1 MASDYEQAVS
11 ALYQA
16 PHESFVA
23 ERKRLA
29 AELKTTGDLQA
40 SARLL
45 KLGRPS
51 ISAWAVNQLWW
62 HARAAF
68 DELFETAG
76 QLRAGKLSAG
86 AAHRK
91 VLAKLTVTAEQ
102 LLLDAGHGAADATLR
117 RVSMTL
123 AGLAAVGNFDPEL
136 PGALSK
142 DREPP
147 GFEAFGATT
156 FEERPATPQPEPK
169 AKPLSKHEQAQAK
182 QHEAAEKQRAAELR
196 KRREARRRELES
208 AVREAKQSLSERQHK
223 QRRLSQELAAAE
235 REVERARSALEAAEA
250 RLAEGE
256 PSE

>member
-1 MASDYEQAVS
+1 MVSDYEQAVS
-11 ALYQA
+11 ALYRA
-16 PHESFVA
+16 PHGSFVA

-29 AELKTTGDLQA
+29 AGLKAAGDQQA
-40 SARLL
+40 SARFL

-68 DELFETAG
+68 AELFETAG

-91 VLAKLTVTAEQ
+91 VLAKLTLLAQQ
-102 LLLDAGHGAADATLR
+102 LLLDAGHGRTDATLR

-123 AGLAAVGNFDPEL
+123 AGLAAVGSFDPEL
-136 PGALSK
+136 PGALSR

-147 GFEAFGATT
+147 GFEAFGATS
-156 FEERPATPQPEPK
+156 FEDRPAAPKPEPK
-169 AKPLSKHEQAQAK
+169 ATPLGKREQAQVK
-182 QHEAAEKQRAAELR
+182 QHEAAEKERAAELH
-196 KRREARRRELES
+196 KQREARRRELET
-208 AVREAKQSLSERQHK
+208 AVRDAKQSLSERAHE
-223 QRRLSQELAAAE
+223 QRRLSQELVAAE
-235 REVERARSALEAAEA
+235 REVERARSVLEAAEA
-250 RLAEGE
+250 RLAAGE